1 MSELLALSAEAID
14 SGLARGP
21 VNRVTNE
28 LSEVADGIAVVE
40 SFSHLVA
47 LQTDDGLVCV
57 DASGAHT
64 GRAVT
69 GALRTWSTDPVRAL
83 VYTHG
88 HVDHVGGSG
97 ALLADGADR
106 GHSPPEVVGHEA
118 LPGRFE
124 RYRVTDR
131 WNTTINARQFGGVSP
146 RAGLGLGGSGNDDD
160 GRSRPFLPADVAEPS
175 TVVGDRHDLDV
186 GGLRVE
192 LHHALGE
199 TDDHLWAWIPER
211 RAICAGDFV
220 IWMFPNAGNPQKV
233 QRYPSEWAAA
243 LREMASLDAELLLP
257 AHGLPVGGAERVR
270 TVLTTTAEA
279 LEALVHDVLER
290 MNAGWPLDDIVHDV
304 RVPDEALA
312 LPWLQPLYDE
322 PEFVVRNVW
331 RRYGGWWD
339 GDPSR
344 LKPAPAASLAGE
356 LAALAGGPA
365 RLAERG
371 LELAGS
377 GEPGDLR
384 LACHLVELAV
394 QAAPADTAVHQVRA
408 EVYQRRRDGERS
420 LMSKGIFAAAANESR
435 ALTERA

>member
-1 MSELLALSAEAID
+1 MSELLSLSAEAID
-14 SGLARGP
+14 SGVARGP

-47 LQTDDGLVCV
+47 LRTDDGLVCV
-57 DASGAHT
+57 DASGAYT

-106 GHSPPEVVGHEA
+106 GHGPPEVVGHEA
-118 LPGRFE
+118 LPGRFA
-124 RYRVTDR
+124 RYRATDR
-131 WNTTINARQFGGVSP
+131 WNTIINARQFGGVSP
-146 RAGLGLGGSGNDDD
+146 RAGLRIGGGD
-160 GRSRPFLPADVAEPS
+160 GDGEDPRRPFLPADVAEPS
-175 TVVGDRHDLDV
+175 TVVGDRHDLEV

-233 QRYPSEWAAA
+233 QRYPSEWATA

-270 TVLTTTAEA
+270 TVLTTTADA
-279 LEALVHDVLER
+279 LEALVDDVLAR

-304 RVPDEALA
+304 RVADETLA

-356 LAALAGGPA
+356 LAG
-365 RLAERG
+365 LAERG

-377 GEPGDLR
+377 GEPADLR
-384 LACHLVELAV
+384 LACHLVELAA
-394 QAAPADTAVHQVRA
+394 QAAPSDPAVHETRA

-435 ALTERA
+435 ALLDED